1 MEVLTH
7 HYKYLFWLDEKCS
20 SGQFVFHLYRPMNDA
35 IFCGRSG
42 AALPEPRIH
51 LLHCWNFSGFSPDFL
66 AVFKPEKSS
75 FEGIAHSP
83 HFTTL
88 SVVVKRERG
97 SRRERFIS
105 TSLKSLSILYSCVFA
120 AHYTSTTLDY
130 KMKFSFS
137 SCILQW
143 ITQQSRRHQF
153 TELPVQIFTNHVAS
167 HQRTSI
173 K

>member
-1 MEVLTH
+1 M
-7 HYKYLFWLDEKCS
+7 FSSS
-20 SGQFVFHLYRPMNDA
+20 SGQFLYLYRPMNDA

-51 LLHCWNFSGFSPDFL
+51 LFPAPNFPDFFRYFL
-66 AVFKPEKSS
+66 TTFKPGNSS

-105 TSLKSLSILYSCVFA
+105 TSLKSLSILYWCVFA
-120 AHYTSTTLDY
+120 AHYTSTLTI
-130 KMKFSFS
+130 KMNFSSS
-137 SCILQW
+137 SCILQ
-143 ITQQSRRHQF
+143 
-153 TELPVQIFTNHVAS
+153 
-167 HQRTSI
+167 
-173 K
+173 

>member
-51 LLHCWNFSGFSPDFL
+51 LFPAPNFPDFFRDFL
-66 AVFKPEKSS
+66 TTFKPGNSS

-105 TSLKSLSILYSCVFA
+105 TSLNSLLLSCVFLQLI
-120 AHYTSTTLDY
+120 TLPLWRS
-130 KMKFSFS
+130 K
-137 SCILQW
+137 W
-143 ITQQSRRHQF
+143 ISVHRVVSYS
-153 TELPVQIFTNHVAS
+153 E
-167 HQRTSI
+167 
-173 K
+173 